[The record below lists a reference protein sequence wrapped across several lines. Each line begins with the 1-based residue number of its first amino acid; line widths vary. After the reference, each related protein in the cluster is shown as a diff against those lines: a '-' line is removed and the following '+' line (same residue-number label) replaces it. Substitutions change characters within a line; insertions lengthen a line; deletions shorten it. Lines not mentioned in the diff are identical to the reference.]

1 MINKAVALL
10 GTATL
15 ALRSRRK
22 AGTAQ
27 RLSPLDNFFL
37 MRLRRLLSSL
47 RQTILQY
54 KRTRVVDSTTK
65 LLQVATNTQASY

>member
-37 MRLRRLLSSL
+37 MRLRARGSRHFDKPSFNINARVWLILLLSCY
-47 RQTILQY
+47 R
-54 KRTRVVDSTTK
+54 
-65 LLQVATNTQASY
+65 